1 MTMLLYGR
9 FVLMVAIVAL
19 AAAFVWVTY
28 QTRDASR

>member
-9 FVLMVAIVAL
+9 FVLLAAIVAL
-19 AAAFVWVTY
+19 AAAFVWATY

>member
-9 FVLMVAIVAL
+9 FVLVVAIVAL